1 MLGSNSY
8 EFNSTMECRDRDDE
22 SVGGGGYNNINLLR
36 NGRGKCTSLFASLE
50 NRSWNSCWVIFL
62 AKSKH
67 WTFTM
72 GDLFVVSFRL
82 GHNEWIRITLE
93 TNCTDYRRR
102 QCFNVFMSS
111 FDSWNCFLSNKFYWS
126 SFRRFSSFS
135 LKHKRRTLHSL
146 LAQALQFM
154 MEHTQRDNK

>member
-36 NGRGKCTSLFASLE
+36 NGRGKFDPFILYLHHLKTDLQALLSH
-50 NRSWNSCWVIFL
+50 FL

-72 GDLFVVSFRL
+72 GDLFVVSF
-82 GHNEWIRITLE
+82 
-93 TNCTDYRRR
+93 
-102 QCFNVFMSS
+102 
-111 FDSWNCFLSNKFYWS
+111 
-126 SFRRFSSFS
+126 
-135 LKHKRRTLHSL
+135 
-146 LAQALQFM
+146 A
-154 MEHTQRDNK
+154 